1 MKQFDHNIHEDLL
14 IKFLFGE
21 TDEQETLFVSN
32 ALESDSALQNT
43 LKELK
48 HVLDMVEL
56 SRIDENKAWEK
67 FNTKIATAPK
77 KLELFPKKKT
87 FSLKNLAYAASV
99 LIIIGL
105 STFFGLNLYNSA
117 EIFAA
122 STDEPISVELK
133 DGSSVLLGRNS
144 EIKYPRKFASQN
156 RTVKLKGEA
165 FFDIQHNP
173 DKPFVVETADLT
185 VTVLGTSFFV
195 SAVPGQLPSVLVE
208 TGKVR
213 CYYAPED
220 LTIELQAGE
229 TAVFGQQQTEVKQAD
244 SKDRNEFAW
253 KTYNLRFENEPMEEI
268 VRLIN
273 KAYGSNILLQGPIGN
288 CRLTVN
294 FNSLNVDGVLNVLQS
309 LMDIQYTKSKGKI
322 TLTGEGC

>member
-14 IKFLFGE
+14 IKFLLGE
-21 TDEQETLFVSN
+21 TDEQENQFISSAV
-32 ALESDSALQNT
+32 ASDVELQKN

-56 SRIDENKAWEK
+56 SQIDENKAWEK
-67 FNTKIATAPK
+67 FNLKITPEPK
-77 KLELFPKKKT
+77 KLELYPKKKT

-99 LIIIGL
+99 LIIIGI
-105 STFFGLNLYNSA
+105 SAFFGLQFYNSA
-117 EIFAA
+117 ELLTA

-173 DKPFVVETADLT
+173 DRPFVVDAGDLT

-195 SAVPGQLPSVLVE
+195 SAMPGQLPSVLVE

-213 CYYAPED
+213 CYYAPDD
-220 LTIELQAGE
+220 LTVELQAGE
-229 TAVFGQQQTEVKQAD
+229 TAMFGKQQTEVKQAS
-244 SKDRNEFAW
+244 SKEQNEFAW
-253 KTYNLRFENEPMEEI
+253 KTYNLRFENEPMDEI

-273 KAYGSNILLQGPIGN
+273 KAYGSDIILQGPIGN

-309 LMDIQYTKSKGKI
+309 LMDIRYTKSKGKI